1 MKKSII
7 ITIFF
12 LSFSLHS
19 QNKPSYPGP
28 NEGFKRVDLLLPKI
42 ENEKNYKVE
51 VKFSMKTE
59 VIECASVDFSFN
71 SKNLKT
77 EYGIS
82 NSYRFP
88 YYFLENDA
96 VEITEGLD
104 EDCNTSKTV
113 LKKIYSSQN
122 ILIEYQSYYAIPFFI
137 PESWNLEYRLWKA
150 DDVYKCVNK

>member
-1 MKKSII
+1 MKET
-7 ITIFF
+7 ITILILF
-12 LSFSLHS
+12 LSFNLHS
-19 QNKPSYPGP
+19 QNKPIYPSP
-28 NEGFKRVDLLLPKI
+28 KKGFKRVDLLLPKI

-51 VKFSMKTE
+51 VKFSIETE
-59 VIECASVDFSFN
+59 VIECASVGFSFN

-82 NSYRFP
+82 NSSRFP

-122 ILIEYQSYYAIPFFI
+122 ILIEYQSYYTRPFFI

-150 DDVYKCVNK
+150 DDVYKSVNK